1 MKKLINKLII
11 INMIFIFIIF
21 NNYKNTQEINY
32 IDNINE
38 IYNIDESYE
47 NFLYINHNYKD
58 EIDEE
63 KKSENT
69 KTLLQSIFLTILKYI
84 VISSLIL
91 GFIVVI
97 IMLLIKK
104 SRKKRG

>member
-1 MKKLINKLII
+1 MKKLIKPLII
-11 INMIFIFIIF
+11 INMIFIFIMS
-21 NNYKNTQEINY
+21 NNYKNTKDFNY

-47 NFLYINHNYKD
+47 NYSYINHNYKD

-69 KTLLQSIFLTILKYI
+69 KTLFQTIFLTILKYI

-104 SRKKRG
+104 LKKKED